1 MFETY
6 ILPIVIFL
14 ILGLVAGI
22 LLTVASKVFYVKTDE
37 RIEQISDA
45 LPQANCGSCG
55 YAGCADYA
63 AAIIKDNAPANL
75 CKPGGTETNEKI
87 SEILGIKAEAVTP
100 MCAVVHCNGNC
111 DNVQTR
117 FEYEGLSSCSAVKRL
132 YGGSKTCTYGCIG
145 MGDCADVCDNNAI
158 EIVNGIAEI
167 TGDCIACEKCV
178 KVCPNGLIS
187 LKPVTNHITVK
198 CSSKD
203 NGKATKVACKGGC
216 IDCKICEKK
225 CQSDAVHVVDF
236 HAVIDYNKCT
246 GCGECAKACPVKA
259 IYNCEDLK

>member
-63 AAIIKDNAPANL
+63 TAIIKDNAPANL
-75 CKPGGTETNEKI
+75 CKPGGAETNEKI
-87 SEILGIKAEAVTP
+87 SGILGVKAEAVTP

-158 EIVNGIAEI
+158 EIVSGVAEI
-167 TGDCIACEKCV
+167 TGDQTLA
-178 KVCPNGLIS
+178 
-187 LKPVTNHITVK
+187 
-198 CSSKD
+198 
-203 NGKATKVACKGGC
+203 
-216 IDCKICEKK
+216 
-225 CQSDAVHVVDF
+225 
-236 HAVIDYNKCT
+236 
-246 GCGECAKACPVKA
+246 
-259 IYNCEDLK
+259 